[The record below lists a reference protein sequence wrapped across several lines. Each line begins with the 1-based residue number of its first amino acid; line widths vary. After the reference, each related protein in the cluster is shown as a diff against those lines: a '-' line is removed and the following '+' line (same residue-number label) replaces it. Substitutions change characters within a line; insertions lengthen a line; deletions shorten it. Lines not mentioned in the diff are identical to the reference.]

1 MSKEVFR
8 TEIAKKLR
16 KLRNERNLTSKQVA
30 EAIGISHASYRKYE
44 TDTKPPYDKLVKI
57 ADFFNVSVDYLV
69 GKEDQASEDDEY
81 VFTEVGGSSG
91 LTVSNQ
97 WDYFDNELGELS
109 QEEIELIKSFRGVS
123 ENDRTDIA
131 DYIKNKETEK

>member
-8 TEIAKKLR
+8 TELAKKLI
-16 KLRNERNLTSKQVA
+16 KLRNERDLTAKQVA

-44 TDTKPPYDKLVKI
+44 TDIIPPYNKLVKI
-57 ADFFNVSVDYLV
+57 ADFFNVSIDYLA
-69 GKEDQASEDDEY
+69 GKETKTSDDDDY
-81 VFTEVGGSSG
+81 IATEIGSSSG
-91 LTVSNQ
+91 LTMSNQ
-97 WDYFDNELGELS
+97 WGYFDNELGELS